1 MDALGPE
8 TQGTSSS
15 RRKDRTMSAIARIV
29 EQLKQVHE
37 GEAWHGPSVREAIDG
52 VTAAGAAKRPLA
64 AAHCIW
70 EIVHHVRVTDE
81 LVRRHVTGETAGD
94 EADWPTLTETG
105 EAAWRAALDQLKAT
119 QRALRD
125 AVSKLPEGRL
135 HENIAGKS
143 HSYWYELLGIL
154 HHDLYH
160 AGQISLLKKGL

>member
-1 MDALGPE
+1 MNE
-8 TQGTSSS
+8 
-15 RRKDRTMSAIARIV
+15 IARIV
-29 EQLKQVHE
+29 EQLEQVHD
-37 GEAWHGPSVREAIDG
+37 GEAWHGPSVREALAG
-52 VTAAGAAKRPLA
+52 VSATGATKRPIG

-81 LVRRHVTGETAGD
+81 RVRTRVTGQAAGD

-105 EAAWRAALDQLKAT
+105 EGAWRAAVDKLRAT

-125 AVSKLPEGRL
+125 AVSKLSEARL
-135 HENIAGKS
+135 HENIPGQS

-154 HHDLYH
+154 HHDTYH